1 MPHTPRIPTP
11 AGEQLDA
18 AVEAKVGS
26 ASRDM
31 WELREEMKHVM
42 SGALAEHLRG
52 LSATDREDDLVEKVA
67 KFVGAMETRVVEELQ
82 GHVSATVANRLHSF
96 VTPVDDQLEQLRALV
111 MQSAKL
117 HDVDAALERL
127 HSLIALHG
135 VTGALPR
142 SAQAPAH
149 AHALPLAR
157 RPTPHALGPRP
168 ITLPQRGRPVRLLTA
183 RPLPSAPPARPLTRP
198 PPAHP
203 RPRLA
208 SAVAKPPSQPL
219 ARSTPA

>member
-142 SAQAPAH
+142 CAQAA
-149 AHALPLAR
+149 
-157 RPTPHALGPRP
+157 ALGP
-168 ITLPQRGRPVRLLTA
+168 
-183 RPLPSAPPARPLTRP
+183 
-198 PPAHP
+198 P
-203 RPRLA
+203 RAPRLTPPRVLSSSCGA
-208 SAVAKPPSQPL
+208 YTRKSLHVPPVSWTHSAAPWP
-219 ARSTPA
+219 R

>member
-67 KFVGAMETRVVEELQ
+67 KFVGSMETRVVEELQ
-82 GHVSATVANRLHSF
+82 VTRRRCHCHRCHHHHHLHH
-96 VTPVDDQLEQLRALV
+96 Q
-111 MQSAKL
+111 
-117 HDVDAALERL
+117 
-127 HSLIALHG
+127 
-135 VTGALPR
+135 
-142 SAQAPAH
+142 
-149 AHALPLAR
+149 
-157 RPTPHALGPRP
+157 
-168 ITLPQRGRPVRLLTA
+168 
-183 RPLPSAPPARPLTRP
+183 
-198 PPAHP
+198 
-203 RPRLA
+203 
-208 SAVAKPPSQPL
+208 
-219 ARSTPA
+219 